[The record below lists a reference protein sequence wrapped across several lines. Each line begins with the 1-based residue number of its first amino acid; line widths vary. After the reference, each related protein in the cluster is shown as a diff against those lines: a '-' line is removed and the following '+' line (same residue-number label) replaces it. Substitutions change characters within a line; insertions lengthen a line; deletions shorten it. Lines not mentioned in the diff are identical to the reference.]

1 MIFHEI
7 SCIFDIN
14 NYLDQEFDSGV
25 QLACAYKI
33 TEGSEGYPCDLALS
47 VQIRSD
53 PRKGTLAI
61 LCFLF
66 VFKPRLPTH
75 FCLDR
80 LRQEG
85 SSDLTPPA
93 RLPIHCSWFGGVTT
107 PARASPFGH

>member
-1 MIFHEI
+1 MVLERLFSKYI
-7 SCIFDIN
+7 
-14 NYLDQEFDSGV
+14 

-33 TEGSEGYPCDLALS
+33 TEGSEGYPCDL
-47 VQIRSD
+47 VRWPCWRSD

-61 LCFLF
+61 LCFLL
-66 VFKPRLPTH
+66 VFKSRLPTH